1 MNQQQK
7 GMLWRHLTLY
17 VCLKLPNGVV
27 DRWNRKVLILQK
39 SQQGEP
45 SLKDFTDFFDDETAL
60 DNTPTYLREAITAYV
75 GIQKTSDYQRKR
87 RSNSKEYGSFETD
100 FNHHKPEAQD
110 KCILC
115 SHKDDLDNCV
125 EYMKKSREEGRKLL
139 TWKEQCF
146 GCYEPIS
153 MSQKV
158 RTCND
163 RQKC

>member
-1 MNQQQK
+1 
-7 GMLWRHLTLY
+7 MLEFKR
-17 VCLKLPNGVV
+17 
-27 DRWNRKVLILQK
+27 
-39 SQQGEP
+39 S
-45 SLKDFTDFFDDETAL
+45 
-60 DNTPTYLREAITAYV
+60 
-75 GIQKTSDYQRKR
+75 QRKR

-125 EYMKKSREEGRKLL
+125 EYMKKSREEGRKLI

-158 RTCND
+158 RTCNN
-163 RQKC
+163 RQKCQVEEGDPTVLHGYTAQQKAGDDNSGV